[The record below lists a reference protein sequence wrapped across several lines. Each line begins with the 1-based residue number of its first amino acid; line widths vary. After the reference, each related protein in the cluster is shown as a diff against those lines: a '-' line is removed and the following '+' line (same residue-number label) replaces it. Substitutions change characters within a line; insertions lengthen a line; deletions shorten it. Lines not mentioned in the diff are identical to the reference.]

1 MDITLIP
8 HVCEALQASKQ
19 VVLATI
25 VETKGST
32 PRKIGSQMLIF
43 RDGQVR
49 GTIGGGCGEAEVK
62 IAALCVFDVGQSSL
76 HQVMML
82 NDIASEEGMACGGI
96 MQVFLQLIGSSENI
110 IKE

>member
-8 HVCEALQASKQ
+8 NICQSLQESKQ

-32 PRKIGSQMLIF
+32 PRKTGTQMLIF
-43 RDGQVR
+43 CDGQVR

-62 IAALCVFDVGQSSL
+62 MAALCVFDAGRSTMHTVT
-76 HQVMML
+76 ML
-82 NDIASEEGMACGGI
+82 NDAASEEGMTCGGI
-96 MQVFLQLIGSSENI
+96 MKVFLQLVG
-110 IKE
+110 